1 MGLMLPV
8 LLVVLLLLACW
19 SAVGCYALQDY
30 AYSRLEELC
39 ERRQT
44 PDRFRQILTQQEPAL
59 LGLELLLTASTLG
72 VGIVLWIWIGWPAND
87 ASNRTQRVAVSLLK
101 YAVSGLLI
109 VVAADVLP
117 WTVARVASEP
127 FLFRFWPAIRF
138 VQFIFAPALW
148 LARVLDRG
156 AHRLAGRGEPEQD
169 DASVIN
175 EEIRTVV
182 DEGEKEGLLESDA
195 SAMIYRVMELQDED
209 VGAIMTPRTEMFCL
223 AVESSLEEARLKLIE
238 SGHSRI
244 PIIGE
249 STDDIQGILYAK
261 DLLKAL
267 APENAGAPLSALKNI
282 LREPFY
288 IPVTTQIPALLELM
302 KRQKVQIAIVLD
314 EYGGVAGLAT
324 MEDILEEIVGEIADE
339 YDEDVAVEEVQEVAP
354 NIVEVDARVHLD
366 DLNRRFDFG
375 LPEDGEFDTIG
386 GFVFSQLG
394 RVPRVGEV
402 VQWELLRIT
411 ILAADKRKATRLRLE
426 LSTGE
431 TAGQTTE
438 SESQAA
444 P

>member
-1 MGLMLPV
+1 MLPV

-30 AYSRLEELC
+30 AYSRLEEIC
-39 ERRQT
+39 ERRQI
-44 PDRFRQILTQQEPAL
+44 PDRFRQILTQQETAL

-72 VGIVLWIWIGWPAND
+72 LGIGLWLWIGWPARD
-87 ASNRTQRVAVSLLK
+87 LPDRAVQIALCLLE
-101 YAVSGLLI
+101 YAVGGLLI
-109 VVAADVLP
+109 VLAADVLP

-127 FLFRFWPAIRF
+127 FLFQFWPVIRF
-138 VQFIFAPALW
+138 VQLLFAPALW
-148 LARVLDRG
+148 LARILDHA
-156 AHRLAGRGEPEQD
+156 AHRLAGRGNPEED

-182 DEGEKEGLLESDA
+182 DEGEKEGLVGSDA

-209 VGAIMTPRTEMFCL
+209 VGAIMTPRTEMYCIN
-223 AVESSLEEARLKLIE
+223 VESSLEEARLKLIE
-238 SGHSRI
+238 AGHSRI
-244 PIIGE
+244 PVIGE

-267 APENAGAPLSALKNI
+267 GPELVGTSPSTLKEI

-288 IPVTTQIPALLELM
+288 IPVTTQISALLELM

-324 MEDILEEIVGEIADE
+324 MEDILEEIVGEIDDE
-339 YDEDVAVEEVQEVAP
+339 YDDDDDETVEEVHEISP
-354 NIVEVDARVHLD
+354 HKVEVDARVHLD

-402 VQWELLRIT
+402 VPWELLNIT
-411 ILAADKRKATRLRLE
+411 ILAADKRKALRLRLE
-426 LSTGE
+426 LPNAES
-431 TAGQTTE
+431 AGKAAE
-438 SESQAA
+438 SETTT
-444 P
+444 

>member
-1 MGLMLPV
+1 MLPV

-30 AYSRLEELC
+30 AYSRLEEIC
-39 ERRQT
+39 ERRQI
-44 PDRFRQILTQQEPAL
+44 PDRFRQILTQQETAL
-59 LGLELLLTASTLG
+59 LGLELLLSASTLSL
-72 VGIVLWIWIGWPAND
+72 GIGLWHWIGWPASDLPDRNV
-87 ASNRTQRVAVSLLK
+87 QVALSLVK
-101 YAVSGLLI
+101 YVASGLL
-109 VVAADVLP
+109 VVFTADVLS

-127 FLFRFWPAIRF
+127 FLFQFWPVIRF
-138 VQFIFAPALW
+138 VQLILMPALW
-148 LARVLDRG
+148 LARILDHA
-156 AHRLAGRGEPEQD
+156 AHRLAGRGNPEED

-182 DEGEKEGLLESDA
+182 DEGEKEGLVGSDA

-209 VGAIMTPRTEMFCL
+209 VGAIMTPRTEMYCIN
-223 AVESSLEEARLKLIE
+223 VQSTLEEARLKLIE
-238 SGHSRI
+238 GGHSRI
-244 PIIGE
+244 PIIGD

-267 APENAGAPLSALKNI
+267 APELVGTSPSTLKDI

-288 IPVTTQIPALLELM
+288 IPVTTQIPSLLELM
-302 KRQKVQIAIVLD
+302 KHRKVQIAIVLD

-324 MEDILEEIVGEIADE
+324 MEDILEEIVGEIDDE
-339 YDEDVAVEEVQEVAP
+339 YDDEETVEEIHEISPQV
-354 NIVEVDARVHLD
+354 VEVDARVHLD

-402 VQWELLRIT
+402 VPWEPLSIT
-411 ILAADKRKATRLRLE
+411 ILAADKRKALRLRLE
-426 LSTGE
+426 LPNGEAAGKSTQAE
-431 TAGQTTE
+431 STT
-438 SESQAA
+438 
-444 P
+444 

>member
-1 MGLMLPV
+1 MLPV

-30 AYSRLEELC
+30 AYSRLEDLC
-39 ERRQT
+39 ERRQI
-44 PDRFRQILTQQEPAL
+44 PDRFRQILTLQDSAL

-72 VGIVLWIWIGWPAND
+72 LGIVLWLWIGWPTAD
-87 ASNRTQRVAVSLLK
+87 APDRTVLIVLSVLK
-101 YAVSGLLI
+101 YAISVLLI
-109 VVAADVLP
+109 VFAADVLP

-138 VQFIFAPALW
+138 VQIAFTPALW
-148 LARVLDRG
+148 LARILDHA
-156 AHRLAGRGEPEQD
+156 AHRLAGRGNPEDD

-182 DEGEKEGLLESDA
+182 DEGEKEGLVGSDA

-209 VGAIMTPRTEMFCL
+209 VGAIMTPRTDMFCINL
-223 AVESSLEEARLKLIE
+223 DSTLEEARFKLID

-244 PIIGE
+244 PVIGE

-267 APENAGAPLSALKNI
+267 DPQSVGTPLSALKNI

-324 MEDILEEIVGEIADE
+324 MEDILEEIVGEIDDE
-339 YDEDVAVEEVQEVAP
+339 YDEEETVEEIHEVSP
-354 NIVEVDARVHLD
+354 HVVEVDARVHLD
-366 DLNRRFDFG
+366 DLNRRFEFG

-411 ILAADKRKATRLRLE
+411 ILAADKRKALRLKLE
-426 LSTGE
+426 LTTGE
-431 TAGQTTE
+431 SAGQTTE

-444 P
+444 S